1 MGLLIISAVLVLG
14 SNMYVNS
21 YIMKKSMLLKP
32 GKKAEFDKIARN
44 IDIVC
49 SILILIILAL
59 MFMSTNQVL
68 VLPANLQVVLGSPI
82 IAIGLFTIDL
92 AAKILILNKY
102 LKEK

>member
-32 GKKAEFDKIARN
+32 AKKAEFDKIARN